1 VRKEHV
7 VIVDVNAYLGHWPF
21 RPLHDNTVDG
31 LIALM
36 DRNGIDRAVVSS
48 IHGIFYKNCHT
59 ANEEL
64 IAEIAPHRDR
74 LIPFATLN
82 PMYVDWE
89 EDLKRCRDLGM
100 KGLRLFPVYHRY
112 SLTGEESLSLI
123 RKSTEWGWPIAVP
136 MRVVDIRQ
144 RHWMDVVNQVS
155 LSDFEAVVRKC
166 PETTFLFLNGIG
178 YEDSPFVKDEEL
190 KQARF
195 LIEISRLTS
204 ELTESIPKLLDALGP
219 SKLVFGSGMPFKIPK
234 PALLKMEIL
243 EADREIK
250 ERIYGGNAAALLG
263 LKD

>member
-1 VRKEHV
+1 M
-7 VIVDVNAYLGHWPF
+7 IVDVNAYLGHWPF
-21 RPLHDNTVDG
+21 RPLHDNRADG
-31 LIALM
+31 LVALM

-48 IHGIFYKNCHT
+48 IHGIFYKNCQT

-64 IAEIAPHRDR
+64 IAEIASHRDR

-100 KGLRLFPVYHRY
+100 KGLRLFPIYHNYR
-112 SLTGEESLSLI
+112 LTDEESLNLI
-123 RKSTEWGWPIAVP
+123 GQATEWGWPIAVP
-136 MRVVDIRQ
+136 MRVVDTRQ
-144 RHWMDVVNQVS
+144 HHWMDVSEQVS

-178 YEDSPFVKDEEL
+178 FENSPFVKDESL

-204 ELTESIPKLLDALGP
+204 VMTESIPKLLDVLGP
-219 SKLVFGSGMPFKIPK
+219 SKLVFGSGIPFKIPK

-243 EADREIK
+243 EADPEIK
-250 ERIYGGNAAALLG
+250 ERIYGGNAGELLG
-263 LKD
+263 LKV

>member
-1 VRKEHV
+1 MT
-7 VIVDVNAYLGHWPF
+7 VDVNAYLGHWPF
-21 RPLHDNTVDG
+21 RPLHYNTADG
-31 LIALM
+31 LITLM

-48 IHGIFYKNCHT
+48 IHGIFYKNSQT

-100 KGLRLFPVYHRY
+100 RGLRLFPVYHNY
-112 SLTGEESLSLI
+112 TLTDEESLHLI
-123 RKSTEWGWPIAVP
+123 RQATEWGWPIAVP

-144 RHWMDVVNQVS
+144 RHWMDVAEQVPM
-155 LSDFEAVVRKC
+155 SDFEAVVRKC
-166 PETTFLFLNGIG
+166 PETPFVFLNGIG
-178 YEDSPFVKDEEL
+178 FENSSFVKDESL

-195 LIEISRLTS
+195 MIEISRLTS
-204 ELTESIPKLLDALGP
+204 VLTESIPKLLDALGP

-234 PALLKMEIL
+234 PALLKIEIL
-243 EADREIK
+243 DADREVK
-250 ERIYGGNAAALLG
+250 ERIYGGNAAELLG
-263 LKD
+263 LQS

>member
-1 VRKEHV
+1 

-21 RPLHDNTVDG
+21 RPLHYNTADG

-36 DRNGIDRAVVSS
+36 DRNGLDRAVVSS

-100 KGLRLFPVYHRY
+100 QGLRLFPIYHNY
-112 SLTGEESLSLI
+112 KLIDEESLNLI
-123 RKSTEWGWPIAVP
+123 RQATEWGWSIAVP
-136 MRVVDIRQ
+136 MRVVDTRQ
-144 RHWMDVVNQVS
+144 HHWMDVAEQVS

-166 PETTFLFLNGIG
+166 PEATFLFLNGIG
-178 YEDSPFVKDEEL
+178 FENSPFVKDESL

-204 ELTESIPKLLDALGP
+204 VLTESIPKLLDALGP
-219 SKLVFGSGMPFKIPK
+219 SKLVFGSGIPFKIPK

-243 EADREIK
+243 EADRESK
-250 ERIYGGNAAALLG
+250 EQIYGRNVVELLE
-263 LKD
+263 LKS